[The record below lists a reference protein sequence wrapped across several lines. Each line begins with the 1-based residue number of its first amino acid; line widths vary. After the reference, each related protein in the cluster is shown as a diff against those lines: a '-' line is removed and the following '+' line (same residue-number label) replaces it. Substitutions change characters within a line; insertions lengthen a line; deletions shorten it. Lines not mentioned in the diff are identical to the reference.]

1 MNSPIARAL
10 IASVVILVG
19 IFFAWRAFQPEG
31 EWSAADQ
38 QLLAELNAAEGLAL
52 RLREAQR
59 PGVAE
64 LSSGVL
70 VEILETGS
78 GQQPAADDWVQL
90 HYRAFHHDGRVYA
103 DTWRSRSPATVQVSD
118 TIAGWQAVL
127 PSLAGGSRVRVIVPP
142 SLAYGEAGGDPIG
155 PQETLIFEIE
165 LLGISPPPP
174 APTERTP
181 DQLPVPGLH

>member
-59 PGVAE
+59 PGVVE

-70 VEILETGS
+70 VEVLETGS
-78 GQQPAADDWVQL
+78 GHQPAADDWVQ
-90 HYRAFHHDGRVYA
+90 
-103 DTWRSRSPATVQVSD
+103 
-118 TIAGWQAVL
+118 
-127 PSLAGGSRVRVIVPP
+127 
-142 SLAYGEAGGDPIG
+142 
-155 PQETLIFEIE
+155 
-165 LLGISPPPP
+165 
-174 APTERTP
+174 
-181 DQLPVPGLH
+181 